1 MHKRYHKRG
10 RKRIGAG
17 IKNVFEE
24 TDMQVQE
31 AQRIPKKINPKKYT
45 PNHIITAANLM
56 TKTES

>member
-10 RKRIGAG
+10 RKRTGDG

-31 AQRIPKKINPKKYT
+31 AQRIPKKINPF
-45 PNHIITAANLM
+45 IC
-56 TKTES
+56 